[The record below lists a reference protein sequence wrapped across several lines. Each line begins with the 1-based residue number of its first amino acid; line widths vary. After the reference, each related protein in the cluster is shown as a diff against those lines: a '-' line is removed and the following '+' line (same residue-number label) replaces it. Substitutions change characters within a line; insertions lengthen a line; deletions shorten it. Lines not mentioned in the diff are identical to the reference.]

1 MLHVM
6 GAGSLGLLWAAR
18 LAAAGHQVRLIVRD
32 AQALERWE
40 AAGSSVI
47 FERDGRSQRIALK
60 AQLPATAGQPIQHLI
75 LATKAYAAEAALKS
89 VAARLQP
96 GASVVMLQNGMGSQ
110 QAATQ
115 ALPAQQVLYASV
127 TDGAWMPAAQHVI
140 WAGQGTTQIGSP
152 SGAGCPQ
159 WLERID
165 RQVIDWQWQPQIMTT
180 LWEKLAINCAINP
193 YTALHDCLNGQVPDR
208 AGAQLAALITELKAL
223 LASQLP
229 DYDPTELGDRIQQI
243 ILRTAANSSS
253 MRQDIQARRRT
264 EISYITGFAC
274 QAARRSALNTPVL
287 DELHEALKTHLATL
301 GLPAE

>member
-1 MLHVM
+1 MLHVI

-18 LAAAGHQVRLIVRD
+18 LAAAGHQVQMIVRD
-32 AQALERWE
+32 APALERWE

-47 FERDGRSQRIALK
+47 LERDGHRQRIALK
-60 AQLPATAGQPIQHLI
+60 AQLPCTSQPIYQLV
-75 LATKAYAAEAALKS
+75 LATKAYAAETALQS

-96 GASVVMLQNGMGSQ
+96 GAGVLMLQNGMGSQ

-140 WAGQGTTQIGSP
+140 WAGQGTTQIGDP
-152 SGAGCPQ
+152 SGAACPQ
-159 WLERID
+159 WLESIE

-208 AGAQLAALITELKAL
+208 AGAQLAELITELQAL

-229 DYDPTELGDRIQQI
+229 GYNPNELGERILQI
-243 ILRTAANSSS
+243 IQRTAANSSS

-264 EISYITGFAC
+264 EISYITSFAC
-274 QAARRSALNTPVL
+274 QAARRSGLNIPVL
-287 DELHEALKTHLATL
+287 DELHMALKTHLATL
-301 GLPAE
+301 GLPTA